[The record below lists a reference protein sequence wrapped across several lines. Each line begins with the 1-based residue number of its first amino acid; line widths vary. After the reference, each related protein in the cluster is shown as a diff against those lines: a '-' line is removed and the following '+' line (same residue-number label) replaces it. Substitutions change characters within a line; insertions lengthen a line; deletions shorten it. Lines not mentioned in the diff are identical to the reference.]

1 MSDERSQ
8 SSPNRDVRHTIVHLL
23 SNMSDGREIRSYLQ
37 RFSEVDRSRF
47 AVIKIGG
54 AILADHLEET
64 AAALAFLHTVGLTP
78 IVIHGGGHQLDRA
91 LEERGIESRRIDG
104 LRVTEP
110 DVLDAARD
118 TFIEQN
124 ILLVEAIRE
133 QGVAA
138 HGLTAGAFEAD
149 YVDRDM
155 YGLVGEPTEVHIA
168 LIRSIVDSG
177 AIPILT
183 CLGVAPG
190 GQIVNM
196 NADSATRALVH
207 SVQPLKIIFLVD
219 VGGLLD
225 DDGRLIESI
234 NLASDYEHLM
244 AQDWVHSGM
253 RLKLAEIKRLLDDT
267 PLSTSVSITTPSG
280 LVKELFTHG
289 GSGTLVRR
297 GELINRVTEKDT
309 LDEGQVVKLV
319 EEAFGRRL
327 KDGWWNSLDLDDAY
341 LSESLRAGA
350 IVAHVGDIA
359 YLDKFAIL
367 EDARGEGLA
376 RTVWAQLIADHP
388 VLYWRSRTENAFN
401 SFYSEEADGSV
412 KRGPWTV
419 FWKGETGLSGIE
431 PKVEVIATLQPS
443 FIGDDD
449 E

>member
-1 MSDERSQ
+1 MNQ
-8 SSPNRDVRHTIVHLL
+8 AQVPSPHRDVRQTIVHLL
-23 SNMSDGREIRSYLQ
+23 SNMSDGKEIRSYLQ
-37 RFSEVDRSRF
+37 RFSQVDRSRF

-54 AILADHLEET
+54 SVLAGQLEET

-78 IVIHGGGHQLDRA
+78 IVIHGGGPQLDEA
-91 LEERGIESRRIDG
+91 LNRRNLETRKVDG
-104 LRVTEP
+104 LRVT
-110 DVLDAARD
+110 DADALDAARS

-124 ILLVEAIRE
+124 ILLVEAIRA
-133 QGVAA
+133 QGVSA

-149 YVDRDM
+149 FVDRDK

-183 CLGVAPG
+183 CLGVAAG

-207 SVQPLKIIFLVD
+207 AVQPMKIIFLAD

-225 DDGRLIESI
+225 GDGRVIESI
-234 NLASDYEHLM
+234 NLASDYEQLM

-289 GSGTLVRR
+289 GSGTMVRK
-297 GELINRVTEKDT
+297 GELIGVEEEKRAI
-309 LDEGQVVKLV
+309 DEGQVIKLV
-319 EEAFGRRL
+319 EEAFGRTL
-327 KDGWWNSLDLDDAY
+327 HDGWWHALDLDAAY
-341 LSESLRAGA
+341 LSESMRAGA
-350 IVAHVGDIA
+350 LVARIDDFA

-376 RTVWAQLIADHP
+376 RTVWARLIADHP
-388 VLYWRSRTENAFN
+388 VLYWRSRTDNGFN
-401 SFYSEEADGSV
+401 SFYAEEADGSV
-412 KRGPWTV
+412 RRGPWTI
-419 FWKGETGLSGIE
+419 FWKGETDFDRIAAVVE
-431 PKVEVIATLQPS
+431 KVAAVPAS
-443 FIGDDD
+443 FVGDEDG
-449 E
+449 